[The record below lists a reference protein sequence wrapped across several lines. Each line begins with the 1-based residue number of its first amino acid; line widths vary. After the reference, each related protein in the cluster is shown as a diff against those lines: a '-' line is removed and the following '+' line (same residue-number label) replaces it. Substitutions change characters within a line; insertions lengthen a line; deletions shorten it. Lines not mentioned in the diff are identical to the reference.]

1 MLFLCNLL
9 YLFVTPVAQ
18 IRGGFEQ
25 KKTVVLGQNIVEH
38 KKCKKEF
45 QTNFNKK
52 EFVNSERKK

>member
-18 IRGGFEQ
+18 IRSGFEQ
-25 KKTVVLGQNIVEH
+25 KKTVVLGQNIVEL